1 MNAEIDKHALFCD
14 QSALL
19 PACASRS
26 ALICGTLAKHQT
38 LKIFKTISTAFFT
51 RNLVMICLNLL
62 SQSKKEELKFKKLH
76 ILLKDFLLIILIFA
90 ILIAII
96 LEGANAI
103 LVNIFNDTIFS
114 TSLVNTD
121 YKLFKTDIE
130 KMNRLLANVKETQ
143 KNYIYYDDLLLEITN
158 LIPKDITL
166 SNLSINI
173 ENKKATFKGRAK
185 TRDGFLEFQK
195 NLEASAIFN
204 NIQAPISNMLK
215 KENIDF
221 FIEADLM
228 LENMDITL

>member
-1 MNAEIDKHALFCD
+1 
-14 QSALL
+14 
-19 PACASRS
+19 
-26 ALICGTLAKHQT
+26 
-38 LKIFKTISTAFFT
+38 
-51 RNLVMICLNLL
+51 MICLNLL

-76 ILLKDFLLIILIFA
+76 ILLKDFLLTILIFA

-103 LVNIFNDTIFS
+103 LVDIFNDTVFS

-130 KMNRLLANVKETQ
+130 KMNALLANVKETQ
-143 KNYIYYDDLLLEITN
+143 KDYIYYDDLLLEITN

-173 ENKKATFKGRAK
+173 ENKKTVFKGKAR
-185 TRDGFLEFQK
+185 TRDGLIEFQK
-195 NLEASAIFN
+195 NMGDSAIFN

-221 FIEADLM
+221 YIEAHL
-228 LENMDITL
+228 TLKSNS